1 MNNNV
6 LDGRDWKYKIAFDND
21 TYKDIVRHTF
31 SYEPKERD
39 ILNVQIDF
47 YRKHFTFQQLL
58 KSFRM
63 LNTEEEIAEFKSASY
78 KRKEN
83 ILYCP
88 KELKQYYLD
97 LINKNYKEHSE
108 FLTEMLLFA
117 CKKSGR
123 TNPLMKVYKTIFG
136 VYFKPMKKKLKQYSQ
151 RQLRNY
157 NPTFVNNETEI
168 KKIVKGTVNKVQ
180 TDPLSLGIWGDSEFG
195 DIRYELSPDVGS
207 GKVVSKQFYMGSR
220 DTYIIQ
226 TNENRITNYQLVY
239 GVYRNIY
246 PGRAHLF
253 NTLIPD
259 RVYNFDSGADYI
271 VNGWSTFSAWHIYPS
286 EYTRYMKVLNGKIAH
301 EMITGNWQRSITN
314 IYFLLLN
321 SMSKDEVLKYI
332 IEITQYPGR
341 FESYVMG
348 AIVTELLITKKFAT
362 SPMGLLDEYKKR
374 NVADLFALF
383 KPNTN
388 KC

>member
-1 MNNNV
+1 
-6 LDGRDWKYKIAFDND
+6 
-21 TYKDIVRHTF
+21 
-31 SYEPKERD
+31 
-39 ILNVQIDF
+39 
-47 YRKHFTFQQLL
+47 
-58 KSFRM
+58 
-63 LNTEEEIAEFKSASY
+63 
-78 KRKEN
+78 
-83 ILYCP
+83 
-88 KELKQYYLD
+88 
-97 LINKNYKEHSE
+97 
-108 FLTEMLLFA
+108 MLLFA